1 MKRTEIQKARL
12 EEAEFQKAYE
22 ELFGDTFEKAVYKDT
37 AENRKLGRVGKE
49 YTRGRKKSNA
59 APEDKSRKTSDGGNK
74 TGKIFDAKIKK
85 EISSFVDD
93 FMYDQGA
100 KKEKLGKV
108 GKKLLGQIETSAA
121 KFYKQNPDLVGN
133 NDFRMEMVGG
143 DVDELKENYGDRKG
157 FNQLNSLLEKWYDS
171 DIFHDEDSNKP
182 NASESASSDESKVS
196 AATIKKEA
204 STFIDD
210 FLYDQGAN
218 KNKLTAD
225 QKKSLGEIKSI
236 ASDFYKQNPDLVGD
250 KDFRMEMAGGDVD
263 ELEEKYGNRK
273 GFKKFNDAL
282 EEWYG

>member
-1 MKRTEIQKARL
+1 MA
-12 EEAEFQKAYE
+12 
-22 ELFGDTFEKAVYKDT
+22 
-37 AENRKLGRVGKE
+37 
-49 YTRGRKKSNA
+49 
-59 APEDKSRKTSDGGNK
+59 
-74 TGKIFDAKIKK
+74 
-85 EISSFVDD
+85 
-93 FMYDQGA
+93 
-100 KKEKLGKV
+100 
-108 GKKLLGQIETSAA
+108 IE
-121 KFYKQNPDLVGN
+121 
-133 NDFRMEMVGG
+133 
-143 DVDELKENYGDRKG
+143 KG

-171 DIFHDEDSNKP
+171 DIFHDEDSNEP